1 MSEQTRYTCRLG
13 DMEITFIN
21 RSLHRGDWR
30 EYEAAPRMYVDVK
43 DETLIENIN
52 NRRMRPYNLYKT
64 LIHTSALGTLLN
76 LGNLKWSQRAGCSC
90 PCSPGFILPSQTV
103 NIGGHSFR
111 YFDVWINVTS
121 KAPAELAVR

>member
-1 MSEQTRYTCRLG
+1 MSEQIRYTCRLG

-21 RSLHRGDWR
+21 RRLHRGDWR
-30 EYEAAPRMYVDVK
+30 EYEAAPRMYVDVQ

-64 LIHTSALGTLLN
+64 LIHASALGTLLN